1 MLISMTDADAV
12 VEETEE
18 ELPEGAMWA
27 TLAGRQVQVQM
38 PNDTQLSVFAQQ
50 QRVVSRLA
58 GSLDEADIKRAMRA
72 MAIIMNIFQD
82 TLVRE
87 DDQEWAVDMMA
98 TRKLD
103 AREVV
108 GLLSVFNKEKP
119 RAVAPTAKRAR
130 PARR

>member
-1 MLISMTDADAV
+1 MLISMTDADV

-18 ELPEGAMWA
+18 VLPEGVMWA

-58 GSLDEADIKRAMRA
+58 GSLDEVDIKKAMRA

-98 TRKLD
+98 DRKLD

-108 GLLSVFNKEKP
+108 GLLAVFNKEKP
-119 RAVAPTAKRAR
+119 RAVTPTAKRAR
-130 PARR
+130 PSRR